1 MNTPASTMPVLT
13 TPAPATSSLTTPG
26 TPLPGMKPLSATA
39 RLQFHKGFTMDDAAA
54 LVPYF
59 DSLGISHLY
68 ASPLL
73 QARKGST
80 HGYDI
85 VDHNSIN
92 PELGGRPALERMVA
106 TLRAHGMGL
115 ILDIVPNHMGV
126 GTGENDWW
134 QDVLE
139 WGRASPYADTFDIDW
154 DPPDPTLRGRMLA
167 PFLGSAYGEALEAG
181 ELTLN
186 LDEDA
191 GKLYVDY
198 FGNRFP
204 VSPRDYAA
212 VLLTE
217 GGQLEEVARAF
228 ADLPTASRAETREA
242 AAALHETLRLP
253 ENVRATREALRGYD
267 AKDPAGRERL
277 HRLLER
283 QNYRLAWWRAA
294 SDEINWR
301 RFFDVNGLAGI
312 RAELAP
318 VFDATHETVFALYA
332 EGLIDGLRIDHVD
345 GLAAP
350 REYCRKLRRRLDA
363 LTAQRPAT
371 LSHAEPVIWIEK
383 ILATHERL
391 ATDWLTDG
399 TTGYDFMND
408 VSAVLHDPAGETPL
422 TELWSAQTGR
432 TGHFE
437 EEARA
442 ARRQILRDS
451 LASELYA
458 TAVALH
464 RIARRDLKTRDYTV
478 TAIQRVLAEILVH
491 FRVYRVYAGP
501 GGLSETDRQAMDWA
515 IAGARRTV
523 PATGTRLLDLVAGWL
538 SGEDLRAVPAG
549 NRRNERLRAMVRF
562 QQLSSP
568 TAAKSV
574 EDTAFYRYGRLISR
588 NEVGSEPSQFSLT
601 PAAFHAINKER
612 QKRFPRALLA
622 TATHDHKR
630 GEDNRIRLAV
640 LSEIPG
646 EWEAAIGRWT
656 RLNASLKRDLDDG
669 PAPDACDEL
678 MIYQTLVGAWPLDL
692 DPQDADGLAA
702 LQKRVEGWLEKALR
716 EGKRRS
722 GWSVPNEAYEQ
733 ACRDFLA
740 GVLDPGRAAH
750 VGAEIAALVA
760 RIAPAGALNGLAQ
773 AVLRMTA
780 PGIPDLYQ
788 GAEYWDLSLVDPDN
802 RRPVDFP
809 AREASLAA
817 CLAPDTPPPDSLMP
831 AWHDGRVKQAVIA
844 RVLALRARA
853 PELFT
858 AGAYVPLR
866 VEGPLAEHV
875 LAFARTGEESAAIVA
890 VSRLAVAAGVGDT
903 PLVAPERWQ
912 GTAILLPRSLAERGA
927 RNVLIGRAGDATQ
940 GGMAAAGRLAASA
953 LFATLPVAVLE
964 V

>member
-1 MNTPASTMPVLT
+1 
-13 TPAPATSSLTTPG
+13 
-26 TPLPGMKPLSATA
+26 MKPLSATA
-39 RLQFHKGFTMDDAAA
+39 RLQFHKGFTMDDAIA

-59 DSLGISHLY
+59 SDLGISHLY

-73 QARKGST
+73 KARAGST

-106 TLRAHGMGL
+106 ALHERDMGL

-126 GTGENDWW
+126 GTGENAWW

-139 WGRASPYADTFDIDW
+139 WGRASPYAETFDIDW

-167 PFLGSAYGEALEAG
+167 PFLGSAYGDCLEAG
-181 ELTLN
+181 DLTLN
-186 LDEDA
+186 LDESS
-191 GKLYVDY
+191 GRLYVDY

-204 VSPRDYAA
+204 VSPHDYAA

-228 ADLPTASRAETREA
+228 ADLPTGNSTEMRQA
-242 AAALHETLRLP
+242 AAGLHEDLRRP
-253 ENVRATREALRGYD
+253 ENVTAVHEALRGYD
-267 AKDPAGRERL
+267 ARDPVGRDRL

-332 EGLIDGLRIDHVD
+332 EGLIDGVRIDHVD

-350 REYCRKLRRRLDA
+350 RDYCRKLRRKLDSLA
-363 LTAQRPAT
+363 EHRPGGPPST
-371 LSHAEPVIWIEK
+371 PPVIWIEK

-422 TELWSAQTGR
+422 TELWTAQTGR
-432 TGHFE
+432 TGVFE

-442 ARRQILRDS
+442 GRRQILRDS

-458 TAVALH
+458 TSVALH
-464 RIARRDLKTRDYTV
+464 RIARRDLRTRDYTV
-478 TAIQRVLAEILVH
+478 TAIQRVLTEILVH
-491 FRVYRVYAGP
+491 FRVYRIYAGP
-501 GGLSETDRQAMDWA
+501 GGMSDADRQAMDWA

-523 PATGTRLLDLVAGWL
+523 PATGTKLLDLVAGWL
-538 SGEDLRAVPAG
+538 SGEDLRRVPAG
-549 NRRNERLRAMVRF
+549 SQRRERLRAMVRF

-588 NEVGSEPSQFSLT
+588 NEVGSEPSQFCLA

-612 QKRFPRALLA
+612 QGRFPRALLG

-630 GEDNRIRLAV
+630 GEDSRARLAV
-640 LSEIPG
+640 LSEVPD
-646 EWEAAIGRWT
+646 EWASAVTRWS
-656 RLNASLKRDLDDG
+656 RMNASLKRDLDDG
-669 PAPDACDEL
+669 LAPDAADEV
-678 MIYQTLVGAWPLDL
+678 MMYQTLVGAWPLDL
-692 DPQDADGLAA
+692 DPADGAGVEA
-702 LQKRVEGWLEKALR
+702 LGKRIGGWLEKALR

-722 GWSVPNEAYEQ
+722 NWAVPDQAYEQ
-733 ACRDFLA
+733 ACHDFLT
-740 GVLDPGRAAH
+740 GVLDAGRAAP
-750 VGAEIAALVA
+750 VAREIAALAA
-760 RIAPAGALNGLAQ
+760 RLAPAGALNGLSQ
-773 AVLRMTA
+773 VVLRMTS

-788 GAEYWDLSLVDPDN
+788 GTEYWDFSLVDPDN
-802 RRPVDFP
+802 RRPVDF
-809 AREASLAA
+809 ATREASLVAA
-817 CLAPDTPPPDSLMP
+817 GSPPTLLTD
-831 AWHDGRVKQAVIA
+831 WRDGRVKQAVIA
-844 RVLALRARA
+844 RVLALRGRT
-853 PELFT
+853 PGLFT
-858 AGAYVPLR
+858 EGSYVPLR
-866 VEGPLAEHV
+866 VEGPMAEHV
-875 LAFARTGEESAAIVA
+875 IAFGRVHQGRAAIVA
-890 VSRLAVAAGVGDT
+890 VSRLATAAGIGEYPVIGE
-903 PLVAPERWQ
+903 AAWR
-912 GTAILLPRSLAERGA
+912 GTAIVLPRSLAERAA
-927 RNVLIGRAGDATQ
+927 RNVLGGDSKDIATT
-940 GGMAAAGRLAASA
+940 ARLSAST
-953 LFATLPVAVLE
+953 LLSSLPVAVLE
-964 V
+964 VT